1 MRIVKAFQYHG
12 EIVAMTGDGVNDAPA
27 LKVADIGVA
36 MGVAGTDVAKEA
48 ADVILMDD
56 NFATILQAVEE
67 GKNIFYN
74 IRNFVRFQVRGVDR
88 NRVLQLCMTCF
99 GGIYIALH
107 QRGRACPGGCGYP
120 VRHAQPPERHAN
132 LVDQHH
138 YGWPASPEVS
148 PPTQLRPCSRSP

>member
-36 MGVAGTDVAKEA
+36 MGVAGTDVAREA

-56 NFATILQAVEE
+56 NFATILEAVEE

-74 IRNFVRFQVRGVDR
+74 TRNFVRFQVRVDGDTASPAPHMIFAAA
-88 NRVLQLCMTCF
+88 V
-99 GGIYIALH
+99 H
-107 QRGRACPGGCGYP
+107 QCGSAGPRRSGHSRRPG
-120 VRHAQPPERHAN
+120 QPTECDAN
-132 LVDQHH
+132 LVD
-138 YGWPASPEVS
+138 
-148 PPTQLRPCSRSP
+148 